1 MKKIILVLVA
11 LIVSYS
17 AGWSMRGNKVES
29 DYAADCESATVNYSN
44 AMTANHGRP
53 EEAQTQSEAY
63 QTYRHECDTH

>member
-1 MKKIILVLVA
+1 
-11 LIVSYS
+11 
-17 AGWSMRGNKVES
+17 MRGNKVES